1 MARIKDTWP
10 DLVWVLVIVT
20 LIIIF
25 VFSPVACLCAGLIIA
40 FLVFCWPLVVTV
52 VLTALAAYGIVHL
65 AIYFIT

>member
-25 VFSPVACLCAGLIIA
+25 VFSPVACLCAGLMIVFLII
-40 FLVFCWPLVVTV
+40 CWPLVVTV
-52 VLTALAAYGIVHL
+52 VLTALVAYGIVHL